1 MKRLYLVLIFLISV
15 LSSCNEKHS
24 KTGKLDK
31 SKHYKGMVVSARK
44 EASDIGIQIMQ
55 QGGNAFDAMLA
66 TELALAIVHPCAGNL
81 GGGGFMVY
89 RLKNGET
96 GTLDYREKAPLNSSK
111 TMYLN
116 DDNTIIENESKLGI
130 KAVGVPGTVKG
141 VFKAHKRFGILP
153 TKEVLKPVIALA
165 KNGYVITTKQYNRI
179 KEYDSI
185 LRLIN
190 GDQLLFKPDIKI
202 GDTIVNTKLAETLSR
217 LAVNGSDD
225 FYTGESSKKLLDFI
239 SNKSGII
246 NAEDLKSYDAIWRV
260 PLTFT
265 FKNYTI
271 HSMGPPSSG
280 GIVLG
285 QILKMISP
293 YLDHTHTPNSISYVK
308 LLVEAE
314 KRAYADRSYYLG
326 DPDFVNIP
334 KDKLLDSKYL
344 SKRLSE
350 FALDS
355 IVPSSKISYGN
366 TNFENNESSETTHY
380 SIVDPQGNAVSVTT
394 TLNSNYGS
402 KVFVPELGIFLNNE
416 MDDFSVKPGSPN
428 DYGLIGGQANSI
440 QPQKR
445 MLSSMTPTI
454 VEKNNALFLVVGS
467 PGGSTI
473 ITSVLQTILN
483 VIHHHMPIQK
493 AVDYPRFHHQWL
505 PDEIKMESKRFN
517 DSLKTILLNLGYK
530 FSGNKNQTVGLNQT
544 IGKVDAI
551 IINED
556 KSLSGG
562 ADHRGDDHAS
572 GF

>member
-1 MKRLYLVLIFLISV
+1 MNQLYLVLTLYISV
-15 LSSCNEKHS
+15 LTSCKNDNY
-24 KTGKLDK
+24 KTFKQDN
-31 SKHYKGMVVSARK
+31 SVHYKSMVVSARK
-44 EASDIGIQIMQ
+44 EASDVGLQIMK

-66 TELALAIVHPCAGNL
+66 TELALAVVHPCAGNL

-89 RLKNGET
+89 RLNNGEI
-96 GTLDYREKAPLNSSK
+96 GTLDYREKAPINASK

-116 DDNTIIENESKLGI
+116 DDNTIIENLSKLGI

-141 VFKAHKRFGILP
+141 VFKAHKRFGVLP
-153 TKEVLKPVIALA
+153 AKEVIKPVIALA

-185 LRLIN
+185 IRLVN
-190 GDQLLFKPDIKI
+190 GDQILFKADVKI
-202 GDTIVNTKLAETLSR
+202 GDTIVNTKLAETLRR
-217 LAVNGSDD
+217 LADNGSDD
-225 FYTGESSKKLLDFI
+225 FYIGESSKKLLNFI
-239 SNKSGII
+239 SKRSGII
-246 NAEDLKSYDAIWRV
+246 NAKDLKSYDAIWRA
-260 PLTFT
+260 PLSFS
-265 FKNYTI
+265 FKDYTI

-293 YLDHTHTPNSISYVK
+293 YLNKTHTPNSAAYIK

-326 DPDFVNIP
+326 DSDFVNIP
-334 KDKLLDSKYL
+334 KYELLDSIYL
-344 SKRLSE
+344 SKRLNK

-355 IVPSSKISYGN
+355 IIPSSKISYGN
-366 TNFENNESSETTHY
+366 TNFVNNESSETTHY
-380 SIVDPQGNAVSVTT
+380 SIVDAQGNAVSVTT

-416 MDDFSVKPGSPN
+416 MDDFSIKPGTPN
-428 DYGLIGGQANSI
+428 DYGLIGGEANSI

-483 VIHHHMPIQK
+483 VIHHQMPIQK

-505 PDEIKMESKRFN
+505 PDEIRMEKNRFN
-517 DSLKTILLNLGYK
+517 DSIKILLEDYGYK
-530 FSGNKNQTVGLNQT
+530 LNDEEYDL
-544 IGKVDAI
+544 IGRIDAI
-551 IINED
+551 LINRD

-562 ADHRGDDHAS
+562 ADRRGDNYAS

>member
-1 MKRLYLVLIFLISV
+1 MKLLHLVFLLFISV
-15 LSSCNEKHS
+15 LTSCKENIP
-24 KTGKLDK
+24 KTFNHDK
-31 SKHYKGMVVSARK
+31 SNHYKGMVVSARK
-44 EASDIGIQIMQ
+44 EASDIGIQIMKL
-55 QGGNAFDAMLA
+55 GGNAFDAMLA
-66 TELALAIVHPCAGNL
+66 TELALAVVHPCAGNL

-89 RLKNGET
+89 RLNNGET
-96 GTLDYREKAPLNSSK
+96 GTLDYREKAPLNASK
-111 TMYLN
+111 NMYLN
-116 DDNTIIENESKLGI
+116 NDRSIIKNLSKIGI

-141 VFKAHKRFGILP
+141 VFKAHKRFGLLP
-153 TKEVLKPVIALA
+153 AKEVLKPVIALA
-165 KNGYVITTKQYNRI
+165 KNGYIITRKQYNRI

-185 LRLIN
+185 LRLVN
-190 GDQLLFKPDIKI
+190 GDQILFKPDLKI
-202 GDTIVNTKLAETLSR
+202 GDTIVNIKLVETLSR
-217 LAVNGSDD
+217 LAISGSDD
-225 FYTGESSKKLLDFI
+225 FYTGESSKKLLNFI

-246 NAEDLKSYDAIWRV
+246 NADDLKSYDAIWRT
-260 PLTFT
+260 PLTFS
-265 FKNYTI
+265 FKDYTI

-293 YLDHTHTPNSISYVK
+293 YLNQTHTPNSEAYVK

-334 KDKLLDSKYL
+334 KDKLLDPKYL
-344 SKRLSE
+344 NKRLTE

-355 IVPSSKISYGN
+355 IIPSSKISYGDP
-366 TNFENNESSETTHY
+366 NFINNESSETTHY
-380 SIVDPQGNAVSVTT
+380 SIVDHQGNAVSVTT

-416 MDDFSVKPGSPN
+416 MDDFSIKPGIPN
-428 DYGLIGGQANSI
+428 NYGLIGGEANSI
-440 QPQKR
+440 KPQKR

-454 VEKNNALFLVVGS
+454 VEKNNELFLVVGS

-483 VIHHHMPIQK
+483 VVHHQMPIQK

-505 PDEIKMESKRFN
+505 PDEIRMEKNRFV
-517 DSLKTILLNLGYK
+517 DSIKISLKNYGYK
-530 FSGNKNQTVGLNQT
+530 LNDNEYEY
-544 IGKVDAI
+544 IGIIDAI
-551 IINED
+551 QVNKDCTLI
-556 KSLSGG
+556 GG

>member
-1 MKRLYLVLIFLISV
+1 MKQLYLVLILLISV
-15 LSSCNEKHS
+15 LTSCKNDNY
-24 KTGKLDK
+24 KTSNQDN
-31 SKHYKGMVVSARK
+31 SEHYKSMVVSARK
-44 EASDIGIQIMQ
+44 EASDIGLQIMK

-66 TELALAIVHPCAGNL
+66 TELALAVVHPCAGNL

-89 RLKNGET
+89 RLNNGET
-96 GTLDYREKAPLNSSK
+96 GTLDYREKAPINASK

-116 DDNTIIENESKLGI
+116 DDKTIIENQSKLGI

-141 VFKAHKRFGILP
+141 VFKAHKRFGVLP
-153 TKEVLKPVIALA
+153 AKEVIKPVIALA

-185 LRLIN
+185 IRLVN
-190 GDQLLFKPDIKI
+190 GDQILFKADVKI
-202 GDTIVNTKLAETLSR
+202 GDTIVNTKLAETLRR
-217 LAVNGSDD
+217 LADNGSDD
-225 FYTGESSKKLLDFI
+225 FYIGESSKKLLNFI
-239 SNKSGII
+239 SKRSGII
-246 NAEDLKSYDAIWRV
+246 NAKDLKSYDAIWRA
-260 PLTFT
+260 PLSFS
-265 FKNYTI
+265 FKDYTI

-293 YLDHTHTPNSISYVK
+293 YLNKTHTPNSAAYIK

-326 DPDFVNIP
+326 DSDFVNIP
-334 KDKLLDSKYL
+334 KYELLDSIYL
-344 SKRLSE
+344 SKRLNK

-355 IVPSSKISYGN
+355 IIPSSKISYGN
-366 TNFENNESSETTHY
+366 TNFVNNESSETTHY
-380 SIVDPQGNAVSVTT
+380 SIVDAQGNAVSVTT

-416 MDDFSVKPGSPN
+416 MDDFSIKPGTPN
-428 DYGLIGGQANSI
+428 DYGLIGGEANSI

-483 VIHHHMPIQK
+483 VIHHQMPIQK

-505 PDEIKMESKRFN
+505 PDEIRMEKNRFN
-517 DSLKTILLNLGYK
+517 DSIKILLEDYGYK
-530 FSGNKNQTVGLNQT
+530 LNDEEYDL
-544 IGKVDAI
+544 IGRIDAI
-551 IINED
+551 LINRD

-562 ADHRGDDHAS
+562 ADRRGDNYAS

>member
-1 MKRLYLVLIFLISV
+1 
-15 LSSCNEKHS
+15 
-24 KTGKLDK
+24 
-31 SKHYKGMVVSARK
+31 
-44 EASDIGIQIMQ
+44 
-55 QGGNAFDAMLA
+55 
-66 TELALAIVHPCAGNL
+66 
-81 GGGGFMVY
+81 Y
-89 RLKNGET
+89 RLNNGET
-96 GTLDYREKAPLNSSK
+96 GTLDYREKAPLNASK
-111 TMYLN
+111 NMYLDN
-116 DDNTIIENESKLGI
+116 DRSIIKNLSKIGI

-141 VFKAHKRFGILP
+141 VFKAHKRFGLLP
-153 TKEVLKPVIALA
+153 AKEVLKPVIALA
-165 KNGYVITTKQYNRI
+165 KNGYIITRKQFNRI

-185 LRLIN
+185 LRLVN
-190 GDQLLFKPDIKI
+190 GDQLLFEPDIKI
-202 GDTIVNTKLAETLSR
+202 GDTIVNTKLAETLGR
-217 LAVNGSDD
+217 LAVSGSDD
-225 FYTGESSKKLLDFI
+225 FYKGESSKKLLDFI

-246 NAEDLKSYDAIWRV
+246 NADDLKSYDAIWRA
-260 PLTFT
+260 PLSFS
-265 FKNYTI
+265 FKDYTI

-293 YLDHTHTPNSISYVK
+293 YLNQTHTPNSEAYVK

-334 KDKLLDSKYL
+334 KDKLLDPKYL
-344 SKRLSE
+344 NKRLTG

-355 IVPSSKISYGN
+355 IIPSSKISYGDP
-366 TNFENNESSETTHY
+366 NFINNESSETTHY
-380 SIVDPQGNAVSVTT
+380 SIVDHQGNAVSVTT

-416 MDDFSVKPGSPN
+416 MDDFSIKPGIPN
-428 DYGLIGGQANSI
+428 DYGLIGGEANSI

-454 VEKNNALFLVVGS
+454 VEKNNKLFLVVGS

-483 VIHHHMPIQK
+483 VVHHQMPIQK

-505 PDEIKMESKRFN
+505 PDEIRMEKNRFV
-517 DSLKTILLNLGYK
+517 DSIKISLKNFGYK
-530 FSGNKNQTVGLNQT
+530 LNDNEYEY
-544 IGKVDAI
+544 IGKIDAI
-551 IINED
+551 QVNKDCTLI
-556 KSLSGG
+556 GG

>member
-1 MKRLYLVLIFLISV
+1 MQHLYLILILFISV
-15 LSSCNEKHS
+15 LSSCKDKNS
-24 KTGKLDK
+24 KIANQDK

-44 EASDIGIQIMQ
+44 EASDIGIQIMK

-66 TELALAIVHPCAGNL
+66 TELALAVVHPCAGNL

-89 RLKNGET
+89 RLKNGEN
-96 GTLDYREKAPLNSSK
+96 GTLDYREKAPLNASK

-116 DDNTIIENESKLGI
+116 DDNTIIENQSKLGI
-130 KAVGVPGTVKG
+130 RAVGVPGTVKG
-141 VFKAHKRFGILP
+141 VFKAHKRFGLLP

-217 LAVNGSDD
+217 LAINGSDD
-225 FYTGESSKKLLDFI
+225 FYIGESSKKLLDFI

-246 NAEDLKSYDAIWRV
+246 NTEDLKSYDAIWRA
-260 PLTFT
+260 PLTFS

-293 YLDHTHTPNSISYVK
+293 YLNHTHTPNSEAYVK

-334 KDKLLDSKYL
+334 KDELLNPSYL
-344 SKRLSE
+344 SKRLDE

-355 IVPSSKISYGN
+355 IIPSSKISYGN
-366 TNFENNESSETTHY
+366 ANFENNESSETTHY

-416 MDDFSVKPGSPN
+416 MDDFSIKPGSPN
-428 DYGLIGGQANSI
+428 DYGLIGGEANSI

-454 VEKNNALFLVVGS
+454 IEKNNELFLVVGS

-483 VIHHHMPIQK
+483 VIHHKMPLQK

-505 PDEIKMESKRFN
+505 PDEIRMEKNRFK
-517 DSLKTILLNLGYK
+517 DSIKILLKNYGYK
-530 FSGNKNQTVGLNQT
+530 LNDNEHEY
-544 IGKVDAI
+544 IGRIDAI
-551 IINED
+551 LINGN